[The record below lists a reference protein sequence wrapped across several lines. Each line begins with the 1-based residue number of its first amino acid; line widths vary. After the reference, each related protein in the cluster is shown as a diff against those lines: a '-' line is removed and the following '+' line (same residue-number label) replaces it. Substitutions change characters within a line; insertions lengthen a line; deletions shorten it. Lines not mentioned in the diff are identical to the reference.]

1 MPRRKHLRLPQ
12 RDRGGSV
19 EIYLYRDCISKCFG
33 NQFCYSLRY
42 DEGRHDTCAMYYFS
56 AYNCTHQTLVQARTI
71 EYKGV
76 PVTIDC
82 LRCPN
87 NGEFITAPPVDF
99 VGEQTLDAMHQLDNK
114 GLDRKGKEEEEET
127 AETVRVHR
135 PSEKIDTTTV
145 EPLSTTTEAANS
157 ETVTSQIVM
166 IHTEPT
172 TEGEASTTPSTT
184 EDAEEHP
191 NQPTATPHSLHFDPI
206 DCDGEIAYYGTTN
219 VDFETV
225 QLLINETTADT
236 AAECAKKCFSAGCG

>member
-1 MPRRKHLRLPQ
+1 MTHSAPRETTISRNSPSSHAEKLAAVLASFSFGTPGCPDESIYAFHNETEA
-12 RDRGGSV
+12 DRSRYIFI
-19 EIYLYRDCISKCFG
+19 EYHAPSLHDCISKCFG

-114 GLDRKGKEEEEET
+114 GLDQKGKEEEEET

-145 EPLSTTTEAANS
+145 EPPSTTTEAANS

-191 NQPTATPHSLHFDPI
+191 NEPTATPHSLHFDPI
-206 DCDGEIAYYGTTN
+206 
-219 VDFETV
+219 
-225 QLLINETTADT
+225 
-236 AAECAKKCFSAGCG
+236 